1 MKKIGLFTVAILLAA
16 MLATGCSKSESDGD
30 SNIKEKMENQQLI
43 NSIRQHIVGTWV
55 HDGDCNK
62 VYSLATPVNEII
74 LKDEL
79 TFEEASEKDTFTFG
93 ADGKPELYRAI
104 GEGMTFDGTW
114 SIISDV
120 INLDNEDLLPPYGI
134 RIVYDYNEN
143 VLYAH
148 SRAKFH
154 RILFSGDFKLLYL
167 YENQT
172 KVLRYRME

>member
-16 MLATGCSKSESDGD
+16 LATGCSKSESDGD
-30 SNIKEKMENQQLI
+30 IDIKEKMENQQLI

-62 VYSLATPVNEII
+62 VYSLATPANEII
-74 LKDEL
+74 LKDDL
-79 TFEEASEKDTFTFG
+79 TFEESEHDTFTFG
-93 ADGKPELYRAI
+93 ADGKTELYRAI

-134 RIVYDYNEN
+134 SVVYGDISGYSQSRSKFNRI
-143 VLYAH
+143 
-148 SRAKFH
+148 F
-154 RILFSGDFKLLYL
+154 FSGDFNRMFLYINNDS
-167 YENQT
+167 Y
-172 KVLRYRME
+172 VLRYNRQ

>member
-1 MKKIGLFTVAILLAA
+1 MVAILLAA
-16 MLATGCSKSESDGD
+16 LATGCSKSESDGD

-55 HDGDCNK
+55 HDGDCDK
-62 VYSLATPVNEII
+62 VYSLVTPADEII
-74 LKDEL
+74 IQDNL
-79 TFEEASEKDTFTFG
+79 TYEESEHDTFTFA
-93 ADGKPELYRAI
+93 ADGKTELYRAI
-104 GEGMTFDGTW
+104 GKGMTFDGTW